1 MPKQRTPLK
10 GRPFS
15 SWSDEKLERYEQM
28 FQDFIH
34 AFRHEDKEK
43 ESLMQEVWKMLA
55 DEEVDRMS
63 EEDFMPVTEP
73 SNQVIASNKPT
84 GLKKRPMI
92 KKISVRR

>member
-1 MPKQRTPLK
+1 MQKQRTPLK
-10 GRPFS
+10 GKPFS
-15 SWSDEKLERYEQM
+15 SWSYEKLERYEQM

-55 DEEVDRMS
+55 DEEVDRMN
-63 EEDFMPVTEP
+63 EEDFIPVAEP
-73 SNQVIASNKPT
+73 PKQVITSNKSA

-92 KKISVRR
+92 KKINVRR